1 MSEAQLNS
9 GFGGAG
15 DVAGTPRKIGFIHP
29 ASFFHLADLAD
40 PVARAFE
47 LRDLYAPQLTWES
60 VADLD
65 SLYVAAR
72 HRPDTVV
79 DVVAP
84 VVRRF
89 LAEGQGR
96 KVFIDGENRVGDWLD
111 GTSEEPREC
120 VFWAW
125 RTGQD
130 TLRRSQHQDHHLWSY
145 LSEETVHWHHHAS
158 LLPPSGAVPLVA
170 LVRGQGGGGGC
181 GAGCGEAMVWGGAGA
196 AGVAGHGAG
205 GVAGAAAGTDGNAPA
220 DLVEDGC
227 ILYYDGVTFPAEV
240 VVSAM
245 DATYHHGAGF
255 MPGATQLFYRML
267 RWLSAPA
274 GC

>member
-1 MSEAQLNS
+1 MSEAQMNS

-15 DVAGTPRKIGFIHP
+15 GVAGMPRKIGFIHP

-120 VFWAW
+120 VARNT
-125 RTGQD
+125 RTTTCGV
-130 TLRRSQHQDHHLWSY
+130 TSAKKPCIGTTTLPCFPRAGRCPWWLWFGARAAVAVVAPAAARPWSGVGLVLPALPGMVRVLRRAATGTHRRTSSRMA
-145 LSEETVHWHHHAS
+145 AS
-158 LLPPSGAVPLVA
+158 
-170 LVRGQGGGGGC
+170 C
-181 GAGCGEAMVWGGAGA
+181 TTTE
-196 AGVAGHGAG
+196 
-205 GVAGAAAGTDGNAPA
+205 
-220 DLVEDGC
+220 
-227 ILYYDGVTFPAEV
+227 
-240 VVSAM
+240 
-245 DATYHHGAGF
+245 
-255 MPGATQLFYRML
+255 
-267 RWLSAPA
+267 
-274 GC
+274 

>member
-9 GFGGAG
+9 GFGGVG
-15 DVAGTPRKIGFIHP
+15 GVAGTPRKIGFIHP

-158 LLPPSGAVPLVA
+158 LLPPTGAVPLVA
-170 LVRGQGGGGGC
+170 LVRGQDGGGGC
-181 GAGCGEAMVWGGAGA
+181 DAGCGEAMVWGGAGA
-196 AGVAGHGAG
+196 AGVAGLG
-205 GVAGAAAGTDGNAPA
+205 AGAAAGSDGNAPA